1 MILGICGHSCS
12 GKDTFAD
19 RLVLKHG
26 YVRLSLADPIKRTAQ
41 AWWGFSD
48 QQLWGPSEE
57 RNRPDPR
64 YPRPDG
70 TFLSPRFALQTLGT
84 EGGRTCYPNTW
95 VDLAI
100 RTANAILTGAVYHPH
115 VGLGPSSGR
124 RPAGVVIPDVRFA
137 NELAAIQQAGGR
149 VLRLRRVG
157 ADGHVG
163 IPGHASEAEQDGLAD
178 DRFDRVVN
186 VPEGLDTYFDHIE
199 KVMEDLG

>member
-1 MILGICGHSCS
+1 MILGLSGHSCC

-19 RLVLKHG
+19 RLVLRG
-26 YVRLSLADPIKRTAQ
+26 WIRLSLADPIKRTAQ
-41 AWWGFSD
+41 QWWGFSD

-100 RTANAILTGAVYHPH
+100 RTANAILSGAVYHPH

-124 RPAGVVIPDVRFA
+124 RPVGVVIPDVRFA
-137 NELAAIQQAGGR
+137 NELDAIQAAGGQVFR
-149 VLRLRRVG
+149 LLRPG

-163 IPGHASEAEQDGLAD
+163 IPGHASEAEQDGLPD
-178 DRFDRVVN
+178 IRFDRIVK
-186 VPEGLDTYFDHIE
+186 VPEGLTPYCSLIDKLAE
-199 KVMEDLG
+199 ELP